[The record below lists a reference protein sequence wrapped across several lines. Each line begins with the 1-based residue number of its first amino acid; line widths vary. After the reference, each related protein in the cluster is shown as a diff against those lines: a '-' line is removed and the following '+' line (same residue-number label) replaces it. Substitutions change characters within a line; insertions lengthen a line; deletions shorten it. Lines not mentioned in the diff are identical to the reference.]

1 MKKMVTVLFFALVV
15 LLSCAT
21 LPIKPITQADLP
33 DLKGEWKGF
42 YDDRGGTYTQP
53 IELTILDEKLN
64 GSWTWHH
71 ANRPPDTFP
80 FYGKVENG
88 KIVYLFPG
96 GRVNLSLRKGEGKM
110 KLEGDYQ
117 ADQGAGRMNL
127 NKVK

>member
-1 MKKMVTVLFFALVV
+1 MKKMWTVLFFALVV

-33 DLKGEWKGF
+33 DLKGEWKGSC
-42 YDDRGGTYTQP
+42 DDRGGTYTQP

-71 ANRPPDTFP
+71 ANRPSETFP
-80 FYGKVENG
+80 FYGKIENG
-88 KIVYLFPG
+88 KIVYSFPG

-117 ADQGAGRMNL
+117 ADGGAGRMYL